1 MPSATPKSWA
11 LLISTLTL
19 LFTQCRAQSSNGI
32 NLTVTFSENGSGSCA
47 DTSTGQ
53 GITFSTAM
61 IPYYSVCF
69 NLDELITENNNTGIV
84 QQSEILQNRP
94 TNFSWSASGNENY
107 NLLAKYSQVW
117 YQQTNI
123 TGKIGAGQDAAR
135 QLSVYSGRDC
145 HSINGSELRTLE
157 PWIGWTCQSEAGG
170 QCDTVPISIKSFLIA
185 DASLINNGYPK
196 CWDDAVMGGASRAR
210 FASVWTVGVVVVAAV
225 LLL

>member
-1 MPSATPKSWA
+1 M
-11 LLISTLTL
+11 
-19 LFTQCRAQSSNGI
+19 
-32 NLTVTFSENGSGSCA
+32 
-47 DTSTGQ
+47 
-53 GITFSTAM
+53 AM

-69 NLDELITENNNTGIV
+69 NLDELFTENNNTGIV
-84 QQSEILQNRP
+84 QQSEILQSRP

-107 NLLAKYSQVW
+107 NLLANYSQVW

-185 DASLINNGYPK
+185 DASSINNGYPK

-210 FASVWTVGVVVVAAV
+210 VASLWIVGVVLVAAV
-225 LLL
+225 VLS